1 MNAEPNPLSYK
12 SPRGKLLRFFQRS
25 RDQWKA
31 KCLVAKVRLKQLKQR
46 LGYLEQSKQAWKA
59 SAQQQATELAELRA
73 RLAQT
78 DAALAELKKKQRPA
92 SS

>member
-1 MNAEPNPLSYK
+1 MNAEPNPPSYK

-31 KCLVAKVRLKQLKQR
+31 KCLVAKVRLKQLKHR

-59 SAQQQATELAELRA
+59 RAQQQATELAELRA
-73 RLAQT
+73 RLEQR

-92 SS
+92 SR